1 MLNFVRGIL
10 LLLAMTL
17 NTLILIGPLMLV
29 TLVKL
34 ILPSFRLKRR
44 CAVMAMQIAEIWC
57 AVNIFLVNRL
67 LTTRWRVQGD
77 YSLRRD
83 TSYLVL
89 PNHQSGADIPA
100 LVWALNGRVP
110 YYKFFMKRTLVWI
123 PVIGQACW
131 ALEYPLMHRYSKEF
145 LQKHPEKQG
154 KDLEITKRACEKCRG
169 MPITVINFPEGT
181 RFSPEKHARQKSP
194 YRNLLKPKAGGISF
208 VLASI
213 GDQIDTIKDV
223 TIVYPGGVPGFVDF
237 LFNRIPEVI
246 IDIRQYPLD
255 QHWVRGDYR
264 DDPEFRQAF
273 QDWINQIWREKD
285 QRIDRIRAQLSSPN
299 RESDSGSG

>member
-1 MLNFVRGIL
+1 MLNLFRGIGL
-10 LLLAMTL
+10 LVGMIV
-17 NTLILIGPLMLV
+17 NTLILIVPLMLV

-34 ILPSFRLKRR
+34 IVPSVRLKRR
-44 CAVMAMQIAEIWC
+44 CAVTGMQIAELWC
-57 AVNIFLVNRL
+57 AINLAFVSLF
-67 LTTRWRVQGD
+67 LTTRWRLQGD
-77 YSLRRD
+77 FSLRRD

-89 PNHQSGADIPA
+89 PNHQSAVDIPA
-100 LVWALNGRVP
+100 IVWALNGRVP
-110 YYKFFMKRTLVWI
+110 YYKFFMKRELIWL

-131 ALEYPLMHRYSKEF
+131 ALEYPFMHRYSKAF
-145 LQKHPEKQG
+145 LEQHPEKKG
-154 KDLEITKRACEKCRG
+154 EDLEITRRACERCRG

-181 RFSPEKHARQKSP
+181 RFTPGKHARQQSP

-213 GDQIDTIKDV
+213 GDQIDTIKDL
-223 TIVYPGGVPGFVDF
+223 TILYPGGAPGFMDF

-264 DDPEFRQAF
+264 EDPEFRHAF
-273 QDWINQIWREKD
+273 QHWISDIWREKD
-285 QRIDRIRAQLSSPN
+285 QRIDRLRNQLSTPSC
-299 RESDSGSG
+299 ESDSGSG